1 MTRSQ
6 FDPHLFVVP
15 SQELLKPRRSAAAL
29 ECQLALDGV
38 SGAAVRVNT
47 KVHTSR
53 VLLVIQ
59 SLGSLSS
66 TFAAYEC
73 RSVSTRPPY
82 TPSPSVPPAMP
93 GPRGAAVRVD
103 RQRCAQAGNRRA
115 GTMGEGARAPWSVAA
130 AQSVCSALILES
142 FSSPR
147 YFPSRSPTWR
157 VDVALKLARLGCG
170 NQSQSGS
177 QSP

>member
-1 MTRSQ
+1 MQGSDDTFFPARSAPLRCTEPKT
-6 FDPHLFVVP
+6 F
-15 SQELLKPRRSAAAL
+15 LKPRRSAAAP

-38 SGAAVRVNT
+38 SGSGAVRVNT

-59 SLGSLSS
+59 SLGSLGS
-66 TFAAYEC
+66 TFAAYGC
-73 RSVSTRPPY
+73 RSVSTRPPH

-103 RQRCAQAGNRRA
+103 RQRHARAGNRRA
-115 GTMGEGARAPWSVAA
+115 GTMGEGARAPWSVGA
-130 AQSVCSALILES
+130 AQSVCSALILGS

-147 YFPSRSPTWR
+147 YLP
-157 VDVALKLARLGCG
+157 
-170 NQSQSGS
+170 
-177 QSP
+177 